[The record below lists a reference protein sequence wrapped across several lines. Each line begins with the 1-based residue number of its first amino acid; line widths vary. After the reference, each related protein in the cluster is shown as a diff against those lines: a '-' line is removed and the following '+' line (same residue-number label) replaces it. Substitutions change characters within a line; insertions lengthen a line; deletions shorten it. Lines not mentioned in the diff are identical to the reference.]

1 MNNFPVV
8 DEAHIPYNLDSIGSS
23 VPVRAKTGSWSSK
36 FHSRSSFSN
45 FNQEFYQFNYSSSRH
60 GFINK
65 EFIFLSLFLFYK
77 CMEKSG
83 RLVLN
88 QGSGFLGVI

>member
-65 EFIFLSLFLFYK
+65 EFIFHHFFIFICAWK
-77 CMEKSG
+77 
-83 RLVLN
+83 N
-88 QGSGFLGVI
+88 QVV

>member
-36 FHSRSSFSN
+36 FHSRSSFSS

-65 EFIFLSLFLFYK
+65 VFILYHCFFFFLCAWK
-77 CMEKSG
+77 
-83 RLVLN
+83 N
-88 QGSGFLGVI
+88 QVV